1 SIATSP
7 GLTPRTTFCRLLC
20 RLIVIGLLAASSVQP
35 TLSQSTQ
42 VSTAVGPVTTQDK
55 SLSRYLDQTDGMT
68 ADQVVAYALAH
79 NAELEAARKEIEAA
93 KALVKQARLRANP
106 MLDVEGTR
114 QIPPGKDNSIAA
126 GVALP
131 LELNGRR
138 PARIAVAERE
148 VELRERALANRER
161 LLAGEV

>member
-1 SIATSP
+1 
-7 GLTPRTTFCRLLC
+7 
-20 RLIVIGLLAASSVQP
+20 
-35 TLSQSTQ
+35 
-42 VSTAVGPVTTQDK
+42 
-55 SLSRYLDQTDGMT
+55 T

-131 LELNGRR
+131 LGLKGRR
-138 PARIAVAERE
+138 PPRIAVAERE

-161 LLAGEV
+161 LLAGEVRMKFGEALSGALKLSFTDQLVNANQQGFNLIAARVLEGATPPLEQNMALVELN